1 MRIGVPK
8 ELKNQEFRVGLTPHS
23 VKVLTNQGHEV
34 FIESNLGAGI
44 GYSDETYASC
54 GGILCNSA
62 EEVFSQSELIVKVKE
77 PLDSELSLIN
87 EKHTLFTFFHL
98 AGNPSGVK
106 NLLDTGSRGIA
117 YETVTN
123 DQGGLPL
130 LSPMSAIAGQISLT
144 IGNYYLLKPHGG
156 KGVLSTPLDGLTSR
170 EVTVLGAGVAGC
182 NAIKVAV
189 NQGSIVNVIDLNES
203 KLNLLKSQYG
213 AKINTFLSNEINI
226 QKCIINSDI
235 VVGSVYVIGKQAP
248 KVILKHHLSCMQ
260 QGSIMIDISIDQG
273 GCFESSVPTTH
284 DDPVYRVDDILHYC
298 VTNMPGAV
306 PLTASEALN
315 KATLPFIES
324 MANRGIDNALD
335 ASEHLRNGLN
345 FAKGRLIHPS
355 VIESLQ

>member
-1 MRIGVPK
+1 MKIGVPK
-8 ELKNQEFRVGLTPHS
+8 ELKNQEYRVGLTPHS
-23 VKVLTNQGHEV
+23 VQVLSGQGHQV
-34 FIESNLGAGI
+34 FFEKNLGSGI
-44 GYSDETYASC
+44 GFTDENYIAA
-54 GGILCNSA
+54 GGNLCNSA
-62 EEVFSQSELIVKVKE
+62 EEVYSQGQLIVKVKE

-98 AGNPSGVK
+98 AGNPAGVK
-106 NLLDTGSRGIA
+106 NLLATGSRGIA

-123 DQGGLPL
+123 EEGGLPL
-130 LSPMSAIAGQISLT
+130 LSPMSAIAGQISLA

-156 KGVLSTPLDGLTSR
+156 KGVLSTPLEGLTSR

-189 NQGSIVNVIDLNES
+189 NQGSVVNILDLNES
-203 KLNLLKSQYG
+203 KLNELKMLYG
-213 AKINTFLSNEINI
+213 DKVNTFLSNEKNI
-226 QKCIINSDI
+226 EKCITSSDI

-248 KVILKHHLSCMQ
+248 KVILKKNLSCMQ
-260 QGSIMIDISIDQG
+260 QGSVMIDISIDQG
-273 GCFESSVPTTH
+273 GCFESSSPTTH
-284 DDPVYRVDDILHYC
+284 DDPVYTVEDILHYC

-324 MANRGIDNALD
+324 MANYGIDEAL
-335 ASEHLRNGLN
+335 AKSEHLNNGLN
-345 FAKGRLIHPS
+345 FSQGKLIHPS